1 MNVGKKSNII
11 YTVCVKRIKDKYERK
26 CCMKLNQLTQDSKM
40 QLEITSGKDR
50 VYIDVSIAQVAQSG
64 LVLNPVTY
72 EGKVV
77 SFKNNQD
84 MVNIIWLQDDGKP
97 QIWKRVGID
106 NAIINKKPYVLVR
119 SKDNSMDYNRRT
131 SFRLPLDVKG
141 SIIGYGEV
149 VIHDISSGGIG
160 FYMDTSKEVKIGQQ
174 MHLGFSVRGD
184 NYSVTATVVRIV
196 PEERRTLYG
205 CTMPSSPMIDT
216 FITEEQRLR
225 IKGF

>member
-1 MNVGKKSNII
+1 
-11 YTVCVKRIKDKYERK
+11 
-26 CCMKLNQLTQDSKM
+26 MKLNQLTQDSKM

-131 SFRLPLDVKG
+131 SF
-141 SIIGYGEV
+141 SEV

>member
-1 MNVGKKSNII
+1 
-11 YTVCVKRIKDKYERK
+11 
-26 CCMKLNQLTQDSKM
+26 MKLNQLTQDSKI
-40 QLEITSGKDR
+40 QLEISSGNAR
-50 VYIDVSIAQVAQSG
+50 VYVDASIAQVAKSG
-64 LVLNPVTY
+64 LVLNPVVY
-72 EGKVV
+72 EGKTV
-77 SFKNNQD
+77 SFKGNQE
-84 MVNIIWLQDDGKP
+84 MVNLIWLQDDGKP
-97 QIWKRVGID
+97 VIWKRVGID
-106 NAIINKKPYVLVR
+106 NAIINKMPYVLVR
-119 SKDNSMDYNRRT
+119 SMDEGRDYNRRR

-160 FYMDTSKEVKIGQQ
+160 FYMDTSKDVQIGQQ
-174 MHLGFSVRGD
+174 MHIGFSVRGD

-216 FITEEQRLR
+216 FIIEEQRLR